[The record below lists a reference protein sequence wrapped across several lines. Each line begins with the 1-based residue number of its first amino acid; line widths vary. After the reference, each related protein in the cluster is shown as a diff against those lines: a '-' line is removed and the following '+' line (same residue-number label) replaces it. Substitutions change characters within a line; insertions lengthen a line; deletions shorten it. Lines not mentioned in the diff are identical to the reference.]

1 MEFLKTP
8 AARPEEN
15 AKAVSAL
22 VSDILEAI
30 QRDGLPAVK
39 RFAVE
44 YDGSKLDDFRVP
56 DGEIEQAGSLIPDS
70 LKESLHFACDQVR
83 RFAELQRATLHDLD
97 VETEPGVFL
106 GHRHVPVDSV
116 GAYVPGGRYSLI
128 ASAIMSVVSAK
139 VAGVRSVC
147 VATPPRDGVIHPGLL
162 YAARIAGADAVVALG
177 GVQALGAL
185 AVTQAGGEHRHGA
198 RLVAML

>member
-8 AARPEEN
+8 AARPEED

-22 VSDILEAI
+22 VSDILEQI
-30 QRDGLPAVK
+30 RRDGLPAVQ
-39 RFAVE
+39 RFAKE
-44 YDGSKLDDFRVP
+44 FDGSTLDDFRVP
-56 DGEIEQAGSLIPDS
+56 DAEIEQAGDRISDE

-83 RFAELQRATLHDLD
+83 RFAQLQRATLHDLD

-128 ASAIMSVVSAK
+128 ASAIMSVVPAK
-139 VAGVRSVC
+139 VAGVRSVH
-147 VATPPRDGVIHPGLL
+147 VATPPRDGAIHPGLL
-162 YAARIAGADAVVALG
+162 YAAR
-177 GVQALGAL
+177 
-185 AVTQAGGEHRHGA
+185 
-198 RLVAML
+198 